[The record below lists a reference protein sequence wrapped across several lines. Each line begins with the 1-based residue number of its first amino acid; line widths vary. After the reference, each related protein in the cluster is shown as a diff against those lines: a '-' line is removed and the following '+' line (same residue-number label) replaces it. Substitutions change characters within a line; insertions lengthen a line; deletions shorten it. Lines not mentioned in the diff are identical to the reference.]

1 MGNWPGDPGTHEVNM
16 TAFCRTSMHYLSP
29 TGEGPADLA
38 TEVTVLDGRAA
49 NLPGWQV
56 CGFELVQHSSAVTDW
71 TDDSQISAVH
81 YEELEKLAR
90 EMTGAD
96 FALVA
101 THIKRSPDDARRHE
115 QLSPITFVHSD
126 FAAGHENFVRRTY
139 RQPGENGRAALDR
152 NGATPLAVVNA
163 KRTVILQFWR
173 NTGEPKMDFPIA
185 FCDAR
190 TVMPVDAR
198 AFHVTDYA
206 GTGASFDALG
216 VVEPADPG
224 THRWYA
230 FPELTADEVVAFRTY
245 DTELVAQG
253 KTYFTPHSA
262 FRDPE
267 VEVGKP
273 ARSSIE
279 LRATCVFV

>member
-1 MGNWPGDPGTHEVNM
+1 M
-16 TAFCRTSMHYLSP
+16 TTFCHTTMHYLSAS
-29 TGEGPADLA
+29 GADGPAPYP
-38 TEVTVLDGRAA
+38 TEITVLDGRAA
-49 NLPGWQV
+49 ELGGWEE
-56 CGFELVQHSSAVTDW
+56 CGFELVQHPSSVTDW
-71 TDDSQISAVH
+71 SDDSQISGVH

-101 THIKRSPDDARRHE
+101 THIKRSPDAARKHE

-126 FAAGHENFVRRTY
+126 FAAGHENFVQRTY
-139 RQPGENGRAALDR
+139 REPGENGRAALAR
-152 NGATPLAVVNA
+152 NGATPEAVALA
-163 KRTVILQFWR
+163 KRIVILQFWR
-173 NTGEPKMDFPIA
+173 NTGPAKMDFPIA

-190 TVMPVDAR
+190 TVDTADAR

-216 VVEPADPG
+216 VVEPADPAA
-224 THRWYA
+224 HKWYA
-230 FPELTADEVVAFRTY
+230 FPELTEGEVVAFRTY
-245 DTELVAQG
+245 DTDLVAQG

-262 FRDPE
+262 FRDPD
-267 VEVGKP
+267 VEVGSP

-279 LRATCVFV
+279 LRATCIFA